1 MADLLIPV
9 IRPQIRER
17 KFREHEIHID
27 EFSDEE
33 LRSRYRFGR
42 DSIEYLTEILEK
54 DLQRQTKRNH
64 ALSPT
69 LQILVALR
77 FFASGSF
84 LQIIGDTFGL
94 PKSSV
99 SRVVKDVSL
108 ALARKQKEF
117 ILWPSPAELLE
128 VKRGFYSKG
137 RFPGVIGCVD
147 GTHVR
152 IQAPNTNENDFVNR
166 KGYHSIFLSRLYC
179 ENSFFAVLWRFFH
192 LSFTSCVERF
202 AHPTAFTAVVIS
214 SQSTFFR
221 LLLTLFVNFD

>member
-1 MADLLIPV
+1 MADLLFP
-9 IRPQIRER
+9 
-17 KFREHEIHID
+17 KFRQHEIYLD

-42 DSIEYLTEILEK
+42 ESIEFLTEILEK
-54 DLQRQTKRNH
+54 DLPRETKRNH

-108 ALARKQKEF
+108 ALAQKQNEF
-117 ILWPSPAELLE
+117 ILWPCPAELQE
-128 VKRGFYSKG
+128 VKRGLYDKG
-137 RFPGVIGCVD
+137 GFPGVIGCVD
-147 GTHVR
+147 RTHVR
-152 IQAPNTNENDFVNR
+152 HPERT
-166 KGYHSIFLSRLYC
+166 KT
-179 ENSFFAVLWRFFH
+179 
-192 LSFTSCVERF
+192 TS
-202 AHPTAFTAVVIS
+202 
-214 SQSTFFR
+214 
-221 LLLTLFVNFD
+221 

>member
-9 IRPQIRER
+9 IPPKIRER
-17 KFREHEIHID
+17 KFRDHEIFLGD
-27 EFSDEE
+27 FSDEE

-42 DSIEYLTEILEK
+42 DSIEFLTEILEN
-54 DLQRQTKRNH
+54 DLQRQTTRNH

-84 LQIIGDTFGL
+84 LQLIGDTVGL

-108 ALARKQKEF
+108 ALAQKQNEF
-117 ILWPSPAELLE
+117 ISWPSPAELQE
-128 VKRGFYSKG
+128 IKRGFYDKG
-137 RFPGVIGCVD
+137 GFPGIIGCVD

-152 IQAPNTNENDFVNR
+152 IQAPIANENDFVNR
-166 KGYHSIFLSRLYC
+166 KGFHSI
-179 ENSFFAVLWRFFH
+179 NVQAVCNHRGKKHKAKKINYL
-192 LSFTSCVERF
+192 C
-202 AHPTAFTAVVIS
+202 
-214 SQSTFFR
+214 
-221 LLLTLFVNFD
+221 